1 METVRKKACIAHGA
15 HPLCETCLNVKGGEN
30 VEYLKWSTEDRI
42 ATITI
47 ARPPANALASGLL
60 KEISAVLDEIEGN
73 EEVRVILIHGEGR
86 FFSAGADIKEFTTIK
101 TGEDFGKLAEYGQ
114 DLFERMEYFSKPII
128 AAIHGAALGGGLE
141 LAMACH
147 FRLVAENAKLGLPE
161 LQLGLVPGFA
171 GSQRLPRYVG
181 VARAAEMLFTSD
193 PITGV
198 EAVQYG
204 LANHA
209 YPEEELLENAYKL
222 AGKIAKKS
230 PVSIGAAIKLLNYTK
245 HEAFYKGVK
254 DEAKLFG
261 DVFLSEDGQ
270 EGIKAFL
277 EKRQPEFKGR

>member
-1 METVRKKACIAHGA
+1 LEKALKRRISLKGVIFE
-15 HPLCETCLNVKGGEN
+15 CEICLHVKGGEN
-30 VEYLKWSTEDRI
+30 VEYLKWSSEDRI

-60 KEISAVLDEIEGN
+60 KEISGVLDEIEGN
-73 EEVRVILIHGEGR
+73 EEIRVVLIHGEGR

-101 TGEDFGKLAEYGQ
+101 TGEDFAQLAEYGQ
-114 DLFERMEYFSKPII
+114 DLFERMEHFPKPII

-161 LQLGLVPGFA
+161 LQLGLIPGFA
-171 GSQRLPRYVG
+171 GSQRLPRFVG

-209 YPEEELLENAYKL
+209 YPEEQLLENAYKL

-230 PVSIGAAIKLLNYTK
+230 PVSIGAAIKLLNYSK
-245 HEAFYKGVK
+245 HESFYKGVK
-254 DEAKLFG
+254 EEAKLFG

-277 EKRQPEFKGR
+277 EKRSPDFKGR